1 MAIAV
6 IKSGGKQYKVQE
18 NDIIKV
24 EKLSEK
30 SVKGGSASGGKVEFT
45 DLLNGKKVIATV
57 TSQGKHPKVKI
68 FKFHPKKRYKRTKG
82 HSQQYSVIKI
92 ESIK

>member
-6 IKSGGKQYKVQE
+6 IKTGGKQYKVQE

-24 EKLSEK
+24 EKLSK
-30 SVKGGSASGGKVEFT
+30 KKVEFT